1 MDRGVPTEDGLAEMR
16 TSDPPV
22 QYLLGTS
29 KGRLTRLDKQLVDK
43 PWRKAREGVEVKLL
57 PQDDELHVSAQSA
70 DRVAK
75 VKWPREAGPILA

>member
-43 PWRKAREGVEVKLL
+43 PWRKA
-57 PQDDELHVSAQSA
+57 PIAS
-70 DRVAK
+70 
-75 VKWPREAGPILA
+75 PR